1 MNLFNTIQEWIQPKE
16 IQMTDQVKNYT
27 DEMTAEL
34 IASYKHKDGSNKDF
48 VAEAAKTLGKTTRSI
63 VAKLSKEGAY
73 VVEGRKTKTG
83 EKVVT
88 KAELV
93 SAIKVKLGVEG
104 LGSLAKAT
112 KQDLQ
117 DLVNAL

>member
-1 MNLFNTIQEWIQPKE
+1 
-16 IQMTDQVKNYT
+16 MTDQVKNYT

-34 IASYKHKDGSNKDF
+34 IASYKHKDGSNQDF

-93 SAIKVKLGVEG
+93 SAINVKLGVEG